1 MGARAYRMGKRE
13 ITVEETRDK
22 IIRAARDL
30 FSQSGFHG
38 VTLDDVAKQAGV
50 ARATVYYQFES
61 KYGLLDSVVTDALQ
75 AKKAEGL
82 RLAREHEDA
91 LAGMHRYIEEVC
103 KFWAGDHIL
112 FRNAYGLAAID
123 VDAATLFDSYDERR
137 RELLMWLAKRLDDQG
152 HLRDGLTQ
160 RRVTDVLWLLSSFR
174 SFDQLLNRAQLSVDE
189 AASLLNELAESV
201 LNDASRATF
210 GAMQPGG

>member
-61 KYGLLDSVVTDALQ
+61 KYGLLDCVVTDALQ

-91 LAGMHRYIEEVC
+91 LAGMHLYFEEVC
-103 KFWAGDHIL
+103 KFWSGDHIL

-123 VDAATLFDSYDERR
+123 ADAATLFDSYDDRR

-160 RRVTDVLWLLSSFR
+160 RHATDVLWLLSSFR
-174 SFDQLLNRAQLSVDE
+174 SFDQLHDRAQLSVDE
-189 AASLLNELAESV
+189 AASLLNDLAASI
-201 LNDASRATF
+201 LNDGSRATF
-210 GAMQPGG
+210 EAMQPRD